1 MSREAATTN
10 HTNDTNEAAYSA
22 LSPVWCPTRYSV
34 LSTQYFV
41 PGRPCHSILNI
52 GWIGLPSSLALF
64 VGLIIALLLGT
75 AALAEDSADET
86 AVETG
91 KEALSGVGRLPW
103 YDRSKDEARPLHM
116 IPRDTADSDNR
127 NSTWTRQNTSTAT
140 TSGPG
145 PRFSLLGGALQ
156 WVGLTVLVLLL
167 GVLAF
172 LIAKAF
178 LKDEVAETTAMRKVV
193 ESSRDTAR
201 VEALPFSVRK
211 PTGDFLSEARRL
223 YEAGDYSEAMIY
235 LFSYELVQL
244 DRQHLIRLAKGK
256 TNRQYLREL
265 RGRPP
270 VRPILEETMI
280 AFEDAFFGRKTLSR
294 ERFESCLRQLDEFH
308 GELEHHERAAA

>member
-1 MSREAATTN
+1 MEIRNTSRQRSREQRGAPQPGGGTPYLVPSTLYPGRGTSQPSSIESLRLLPLLPSILFALISLLFSTAAAT
-10 HTNDTNEAAYSA
+10 SA
-22 LSPVWCPTRYSV
+22 E
-34 LSTQYFV
+34 STAN
-41 PGRPCHSILNI
+41 S
-52 GWIGLPSSLALF
+52 
-64 VGLIIALLLGT
+64 
-75 AALAEDSADET
+75 

-91 KEALSGVGRLPW
+91 KEALSGVARFPW
-103 YDRSKDEARPLHM
+103 YDKSQDDVRQLHVV
-116 IPRDTADSDNR
+116 PRDTADSGNR
-127 NSTWTRQNTSTAT
+127 GSTWTKQNNSTAT
-140 TSGPG
+140 PTNF

-156 WVGLTVLVLLL
+156 WVGLTTLIILL

-178 LKDEVAETTAMRKVV
+178 LKDEVTETTAARKVV
-193 ESSRDTAR
+193 ESHRDAAR
-201 VEALPFSVRK
+201 VEALPFTVRK

-265 RGRPP
+265 RQRPP
-270 VRPILEETMI
+270 LQAILEPTMI

-294 ERFESCLRQLDEFH
+294 ERFENCWQRVEEFSRQLDH
-308 GELEHHERAAA
+308 YERAAA